1 MASYL
6 MTHSLLASWLYT
18 MKENPYEDALSTRDS
33 FQEFLQTLRRE
44 PIPPNEAMQN
54 GIDFEDLITDILEL
68 RPTAVQH
75 DKVWGKDEFKEK
87 RVPVMEHKWFEPAC
101 KVANIIRNGQLQYK
115 AKKLV
120 QVNGMDI
127 LLYGR
132 LDALK
137 AGTIYDIKFSKGYD
151 KGKYIDSTQHRVYLE
166 LIQEAE
172 AFTYIVSDGKS
183 VWTETYHRYE
193 TPEICP
199 MISDFIDW
207 LNVMDLMDTYKEY
220 WKSL

>member
-1 MASYL
+1 MSSYL
-6 MTHSLLASWLYT
+6 MTHSLLASWLYI
-18 MKENPYEDALSTRDS
+18 MKDNPYEDATSVRDPY
-33 FQEFLQTLRRE
+33 QEFLQALRRE

-54 GIDFEDLITDILEL
+54 GIDFEDLVTAILNL

-87 RVPVMEHKWFEPAC
+87 WVPTSQHKWFDPAT
-101 KVANIIRNGQLQYK
+101 KVANIIHDGQLQYR
-115 AKKLV
+115 AKKLI

-151 KGKYIDSTQHRVYLE
+151 RGKYIDSTQHMVYLE

-172 AFTYIVSDGKS
+172 AFTYIVSDGNS
-183 VWTETYHRYE
+183 VWTETYQRFE
-193 TPEICP
+193 TKEIRP
-199 MISDFIDW
+199 LISDFIDW
-207 LNVMDLMDTYKEY
+207 LNAMDLMKIYKEY